1 MIYSF
6 HKIRKINAIKQKKMH
21 KNVWKSEIKTLLNKE
36 QRDGETYKM
45 IRDELRKRKEQ

>member
-1 MIYSF
+1 M
-6 HKIRKINAIKQKKMH
+6 R
-21 KNVWKSEIKTLLNKE
+21 KNVWKSESKTLLNKE